1 MRIRLISLLTASL
14 TLAPVLA
21 AEVAT
26 ARAAPVRT
34 VATAEDS
41 TVSQTLRLLT
51 ETAHHPY
58 LTWPDYPHYR
68 DAMEG
73 LYEPVGYGLLWF
85 EGGMPTP
92 QARAAVEALL
102 GADVHALRPEDY
114 DAGRLQEL
122 LIDIAGGREVDGSE
136 LALVDGAISVALLRF
151 LSDLHI
157 GRVNPENLSFAF
169 NVEERKLDLAAVVRA
184 AIQHDQILETVAR
197 VEPKFPQYSRMQE
210 VLVEYRDLAIRE
222 LPRLPDGVT
231 VQPGDDYA
239 AAGDLRALLIALGDL
254 AADAPPVGVAYEGEL
269 VRAVG
274 RFQTR
279 HGLDPDGVI
288 GKATFAELNT
298 PIADRVGQI
307 ELAIERL
314 RWLPDVLDAPLA
326 VVNVP
331 AFELW
336 MLDPTH
342 PDDRIALEMRVVVG
356 KAVSKQTPAFRGDMR
371 YVVLS
376 PYWNVP
382 YSIAVNEILPAL
394 KRDAGYLESHNMEIV
409 AESGPNATVY
419 PATEENVTAVRA
431 GQLRIRQKPGPR
443 NSLGRA
449 KFIFPNAQAIYFHDT
464 PATQLF
470 ARTRRD
476 FSHGCI
482 RLEDPKA
489 LAEWVLRDQP
499 EWTSERIDEGMS
511 TDRPTRVDLTEPLP
525 VIIFY
530 TTVLA
535 DEERPRFYDD
545 IYGHDK
551 ALEAALQMGY
561 PYPP

>member
-122 LIDIAGGREVDGSE
+122 LIDIAGGREVDGS
-136 LALVDGAISVALLRF
+136 
-151 LSDLHI
+151 
-157 GRVNPENLSFAF
+157 

-419 PATEENVTAVRA
+419 PATEENVGQVHLPQRPGDLLPRPAGYPALCAHAPRLQPRLHPARGPEGIGGMGAPRPAGMDERADRRRDEHRPADARRPDRATAGDHLLYDGAGGRGATPLLRRHLRARQGAGSSPPDGLPVSPVIHAQGRVHCRTRPVSRWTKSAVR
-431 GQLRIRQKPGPR
+431 
-443 NSLGRA
+443 
-449 KFIFPNAQAIYFHDT
+449 
-464 PATQLF
+464 
-470 ARTRRD
+470 
-476 FSHGCI
+476 
-482 RLEDPKA
+482 
-489 LAEWVLRDQP
+489 
-499 EWTSERIDEGMS
+499 
-511 TDRPTRVDLTEPLP
+511 
-525 VIIFY
+525 
-530 TTVLA
+530 
-535 DEERPRFYDD
+535 
-545 IYGHDK
+545 
-551 ALEAALQMGY
+551 
-561 PYPP
+561 